1 MIETDTD
8 STSLKQALASKN
20 QELVEALDYIRRAQE
35 LLIDQEK
42 IAALGALV
50 SGVSHELNTPLGVCL
65 TAATHLQGET
75 RAIKQRV
82 KQQALSSEQ
91 LNEYLE
97 QNTLV
102 TSMLLENVRRSIS
115 LINSFKDLDLDHPDD
130 KPVDVNFDLFVQDV
144 LGLYKVKYKRHHV
157 RYIRHIPQ
165 NLQVKIYPGILVQ
178 IISNLIDNSHK
189 HGFGADEDYTI
200 TLTASFKDKNLH
212 LGYQDDGKGLD
223 EQAKEHIFDAFFTT
237 SPEGESKGLGM
248 TAVNH
253 LVTQK
258 LSGSITLD
266 LQRSSGFSA
275 EIRIPVV

>member
-1 MIETDTD
+1 MIETDND
-8 STSLKQALASKN
+8 SISLNQALASKN

-75 RAIKQRV
+75 RTLKKQLKKRE
-82 KQQALSSEQ
+82 LSSER

-102 TSMLLENVRRSIS
+102 IGMLLENVRRSIN

-130 KPVDVNFDLFVQDV
+130 KPVDVNFDLFIQDV

-157 RYIRHIPQ
+157 RYVRHIPES
-165 NLQVKIYPGILVQ
+165 LQVKIYPGILVQ

-189 HGFGADEDYTI
+189 HGFTTDEHHSI
-200 TLTASFKDKNLH
+200 TLTSFFKDKCLQ
-212 LGYQDDGKGLD
+212 LTYQDDGKGLT
-223 EQAKEHIFDAFFTT
+223 EQAKEHIFDPFFTT

-258 LSGSITLD
+258 LSGSISLD
-266 LQRSSGFSA
+266 LQRDSGFSA
-275 EIRIPVV
+275 DIRIPVI